1 MIRGSRLH
9 RGSRLRRESQGRRLR
24 RRSRGRRL
32 RRESQGNHLS
42 RRKFHLGRLRRS
54 NLRCRSLISGCRASV
69 ADSYFAVELSFRTAG
84 TVKGRSNYVVR
95 HQTVPFRFFSA
106 KGRSRGDPTVLAA
119 TRPSLSGFQRNRTV
133 KGRSNYVGR
142 HQTVPFRFFSAKG
155 RSRGDPT
162 TLAATRPSI
171 SGFSAQKDGQGAI
184 QLCWSPPDRPD
195 VISTR
200 SSHAGF

>member
-1 MIRGSRLH
+1 MIRGRGMIRGRRLRRGSRLH

-24 RRSRGRRL
+24 RRSRDRRL

-84 TVKGRSNYVVR
+84 TVMGRFSYAVR
-95 HQTVPFRFFSA
+95 RRTVPFRFFSA
-106 KGRSRGDPTVLAA
+106 KGRSRG
-119 TRPSLSGFQRNRTV
+119 
-133 KGRSNYVGR
+133 Y
-142 HQTVPFRFFSAKG
+142 
-155 RSRGDPT
+155 PT
-162 TLAATRPSI
+162 TLAATRPSL

-184 QLCWSPPDRPD
+184 QLCWPPPDRPD

-200 SSHAGF
+200 SPRAGS